1 MSFFGMTAL
10 ADGSLETV
18 FKRFRARQLELR
30 TVTDEQFEAM
40 FDTYS
45 VAKQPTLLTQTMNAG
60 KLKV

>member
-1 MSFFGMTAL
+1 M
-10 ADGSLETV
+10 ETV